1 MKPCIR
7 SIDGF
12 EILDPRGNPTV
23 RVSFPLDHPA
33 VFGK

>member
-1 MKPCIR
+1 MKSCIL
-7 SIDGF
+7 IFDGF
-12 EILDPRGNPTV
+12 DILDPRGNPTV